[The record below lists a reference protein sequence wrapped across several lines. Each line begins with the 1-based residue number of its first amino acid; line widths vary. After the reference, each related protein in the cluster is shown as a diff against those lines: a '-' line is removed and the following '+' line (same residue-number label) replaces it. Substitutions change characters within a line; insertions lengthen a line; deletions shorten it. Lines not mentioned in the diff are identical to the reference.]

1 MESCNAF
8 LVENDF
14 LVLLENKIRN
24 ESKTKEL
31 KIRKWTRLIWIT
43 EMEFGDDF
51 GCMSKFIS
59 QNP

>member
-31 KIRKWTRLIWIT
+31 KIKNGPGL
-43 EMEFGDDF
+43 FG
-51 GCMSKFIS
+51 
-59 QNP
+59 